1 MWVLPACT
9 CTNPERFPFVKQVN
23 VVSSRRTAT
32 RSIPRSVR
40 AVAAAEPLVRRGGVH
55 SRVRRYIPRRFS
67 GRSRPR
73 LRRAPSRVA
82 WSVDPW
88 MVSRTPVRGPVGSP
102 VDLSFAHTCT
112 CNSVTHRRRRGDLCP
127 HIQTAHADTSADQD
141 APSRSPARSTTTL
154 QPAPRP
160 ALRRRCT
167 LGMRLGSSRI
177 LKGSTRSRS
186 QSLGA

>member
-9 CTNPERFPFVKQVN
+9 CTNLEIFPFVKQVN

-55 SRVRRYIPRRFS
+55 SRVADISRAGVLASPGDLVFVARRRAWRGPWIPGWCRGLPSAVRLDLRWIF
-67 GRSRPR
+67 R
-73 LRRAPSRVA
+73 LRTR
-82 WSVDPW
+82 D
-88 MVSRTPVRGPVGSP
+88 
-102 VDLSFAHTCT
+102 TCT
-112 CNSVTHRRRRGDLCP
+112 CNCVTHRRRRGDLCP

-154 QPAPRP
+154 QPPR
-160 ALRRRCT
+160 ASAAAT
-167 LGMRLGSSRI
+167 LHARHAARLVTDPER
-177 LKGSTRSRS
+177 
-186 QSLGA
+186 

>member
-112 CNSVTHRRRRGDLCP
+112 CNSVTHTEDVDAVTCVHIYRPHTRIRPRTKTLPVALPHAARPRSSLHGQRCGD
-127 HIQTAHADTSADQD
+127 A
-141 APSRSPARSTTTL
+141 ARS
-154 QPAPRP
+154 ACGS
-160 ALRRRCT
+160 ALH
-167 LGMRLGSSRI
+167 GSSER
-177 LKGSTRSRS
+177 
-186 QSLGA
+186 

>member
-55 SRVRRYIPRRFS
+55 SRVRRWFS

-177 LKGSTRSRS
+177 L
-186 QSLGA
+186 

>member
-127 HIQTAHADTSADQD
+127 HIQTAHADTRPRTKTLPVALPH
-141 APSRSPARSTTTL
+141 AARPRSSL
-154 QPAPRP
+154 HGP